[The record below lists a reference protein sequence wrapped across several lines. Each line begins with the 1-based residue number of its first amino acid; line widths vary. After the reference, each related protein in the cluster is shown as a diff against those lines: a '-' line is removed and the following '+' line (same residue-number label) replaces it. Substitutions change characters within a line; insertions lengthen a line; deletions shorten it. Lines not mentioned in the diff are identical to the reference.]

1 MTLLEMTLKAPGFKA
16 YCRRRINGKS
26 STHAQ
31 RYAAACRAEQSK
43 IRAFMKRR
51 GPWTMLKEAEYTTG
65 AMTAGAYGETPT
77 MARLFYKAGEF
88 NSEILNPAPI
98 ECAGECR
105 KVNDAGAVEVCEAC
119 FKKACDAAA
128 AGAPIPSEECNA
140 PVWRQIMPSPDGYG
154 PQGVDDDPAPLCE
167 ECGAPVK
174 TTETGF
180 TQLVCDS
187 CYSKPAVNY

>member
-26 STHAQ
+26 TTHAQ
-31 RYAAACRAEQSK
+31 RYAAACKAEQSK

-51 GPWTMLKEAEYTTG
+51 GPWSMLKEPEYSTG
-65 AMTAGAYGETPT
+65 AGASHEPIR
-77 MARLFYKAGEF
+77 ARLFYKAGEF
-88 NSEILNPAPI
+88 NSEILNPAPVDI
-98 ECAGECR
+98 YAEEPAEL
-105 KVNDAGAVEVCEAC
+105 VDMPAEAC
-119 FKKACDAAA
+119 KSWVPLSDDA
-128 AGAPIPSEECNA
+128 
-140 PVWRQIMPSPDGYG
+140 V
-154 PQGVDDDPAPLCE
+154 PLCE
-167 ECGAPVK
+167 ECGAPVQ